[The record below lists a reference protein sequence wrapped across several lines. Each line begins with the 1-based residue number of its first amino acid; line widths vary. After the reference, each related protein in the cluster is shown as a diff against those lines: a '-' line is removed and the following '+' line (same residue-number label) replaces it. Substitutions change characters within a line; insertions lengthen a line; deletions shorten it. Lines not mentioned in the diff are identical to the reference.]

1 MAKQNVSIDFRLKK
15 IDETRNYLLEKIKQN
30 DLMSQKHKK
39 ASGALNCFE
48 LFLVFVSAISRCVWI
63 SAFASLVGVP
73 IVIASYSVGLNTC
86 AITARIEKNKSI
98 IKEKKKMHNK
108 IVLLAKTK
116 LNIISVLISK
126 ALIDSYIN
134 HDKLVSANNLLR
146 EYSEMKEEI
155 RNPEMLQKI
164 LYKNNEN
171 VLCQW

>member
-73 IVIASYSVGLNTC
+73 IGIASYSVGLNTC
-86 AITARIEKNKSI
+86 AITARIV
-98 IKEKKKMHNK
+98 HLC
-108 IVLLAKTK
+108 LL
-116 LNIISVLISK
+116 
-126 ALIDSYIN
+126 SY
-134 HDKLVSANNLLR
+134 
-146 EYSEMKEEI
+146 
-155 RNPEMLQKI
+155 
-164 LYKNNEN
+164 
-171 VLCQW
+171 